1 MAKQRCAACDCLFE
15 PRRNV
20 PQQRYCSK
28 RACQRTRRRRWQ
40 RQKLKADAD
49 YRANQAAAQQRW
61 RERHADYWRRYR
73 QIHPEY
79 AERNREQQRERN
91 RRRRSAGTGPSPPPI
106 AKMGTDQTCFTHP
119 GLDRRTD
126 QLAIYTRLVT
136 PLRGV
141 THLSALCATSRD
153 AMRQRNRLHREAVR
167 PGAPAI
173 LLPVDRFSGWYCAF
187 GRHDNRD
194 LRPGIINSEIGE
206 NAIAA

>member
-40 RQKLKADAD
+40 RQRLKADAD

-106 AKMGTDQTCFTHP
+106 AKMDAYRAKKPIHSGT
-119 GLDRRTD
+119 
-126 QLAIYTRLVT
+126 YRLV
-136 PLRGV
+136 PVVAGEI
-141 THLSALCATSRD
+141 AKMD
-153 AMRQRNRLHREAVR
+153 AYVVEMRV
-167 PGAPAI
+167 
-173 LLPVDRFSGWYCAF
+173 LPDG
-187 GRHDNRD
+187 
-194 LRPGIINSEIGE
+194 
-206 NAIAA
+206 

>member
-106 AKMGTDQTCFTHP
+106 AKMDAYRSQTPLCSGT
-119 GLDRRTD
+119 
-126 QLAIYTRLVT
+126 YRLV
-136 PLRGV
+136 PVAAPGVAKMDAYVVEMRVLRDG
-141 THLSALCATSRD
+141 
-153 AMRQRNRLHREAVR
+153 
-167 PGAPAI
+167 
-173 LLPVDRFSGWYCAF
+173 
-187 GRHDNRD
+187 
-194 LRPGIINSEIGE
+194 
-206 NAIAA
+206 